1 VNARGFSLLEALVT
15 LVILSMIA
23 TVMMQ
28 SLSQVLD
35 LRERVLRS
43 ERDARVAALEER
55 WFRESIGAAV
65 ADLPGAAGAFQG
77 DSRSMRFLGLDP
89 LDGSGLAVV
98 EWRIEATPA
107 GARLELRQGDRA
119 WPLRGGF
126 GAATGF
132 RYLDAAGRWQSRW
145 PPAAEPGAAP
155 ADAAIAGPNVREVLP
170 QAVAIGLGEAL
181 EPEGPV
187 WVADI
192 GASAGL
198 PLPLRVRLEGLDG
211 STL

>member
-1 VNARGFSLLEALVT
+1 MSARGFSLLEVLVT

-35 LRERVLRS
+35 LRERMLRN
-43 ERDARVAALEER
+43 ERDARIAGLEER

-65 ADLPGAAGAFQG
+65 ADLPDGAGAFRG
-77 DSRSMRFLGLDP
+77 DARSMRFLGLDP
-89 LDGSGLAVV
+89 LDGAGLAVV
-98 EWRIEATPA
+98 EWRIEAVPT
-107 GARLELRQGDRA
+107 GTQLEQRQGRKA
-119 WPLRGGF
+119 WRLQGVHD
-126 GAATGF
+126 AKTGF

-145 PPAAEPGAAP
+145 PPAAESDEVPAAS
-155 ADAAIAGPNVREVLP
+155 ASLREVLP
-170 QAVAIGLGEAL
+170 QAVAIGSGEGFSADGL
-181 EPEGPV
+181 L

-211 STL
+211 GQTL